1 MCEGLFDT
9 GEARAGMEFTGC
21 AQPAFG
27 SGAGKLVCAVEVS
40 SCHRVT
46 CSPQVTSNTRNL
58 GCVQFMHAWKVWL
71 LLACLFF
78 NPLLTLLVT
87 LICVINVHVDGSAA
101 ESCMGQSPSCHTGS
115 AGTAFWPW
123 GRIPKPRL
131 GRSVSQ

>member
-9 GEARAGMEFTGC
+9 GEARVGMEFTGC
-21 AQPAFG
+21 AQPGFG
-27 SGAGKLVCAVEVS
+27 SGTGKLVCAVEVS

-46 CSPQVTSNTRNL
+46 RSPQVTSNTRNL
-58 GCVQFMHAWKVWL
+58 GCMQFTHAWKLWL

-78 NPLLTLLVT
+78 NPLLTLLIT
-87 LICVINVHVDGSAA
+87 LVYVINVHVDGSAA
-101 ESCMGQSPSCHTGS
+101 ESCMEQAQSCHMGS